1 MLKILLKKQM
11 AEVFRSYFYD
21 AKKNKA
27 RSKAAVAAYIVLFVV
42 IMLGVLGGMF
52 TLLALSMSA
61 PMAAAGMDWL
71 YFALMGLLAILL
83 GSFGSVFNTYSGLY
97 LAKDN
102 DLLSVHAHSG
112 QCDHGRAAAQR
123 LPAGADVLG
132 RGHPACRDCV
142 LVYGFGQSGRDCRLD
157 PAAFADQH
165 LCAYAVLRAGL
176 GGG

>member
-11 AEVFRSYFYD
+11 AEIFRSYFYD

-102 DLLSVHAHSG
+102 DLLLSMPIPVNAI
-112 QCDHGRAAAQR
+112 
-123 LPAGADVLG
+123 
-132 RGHPACRDCV
+132 
-142 LVYGFGQSGRDCRLD
+142 FGLF
-157 PAAFADQH
+157 P
-165 LCAYAVLRAGL
+165 
-176 GGG
+176 